1 MQGDEFDKVFNK
13 EKLKITLAQ
22 EKIPNEI
29 QKYISFIKYIK
40 EIYYRN
46 CN

>member
-22 EKIPNEI
+22 EKIPNE
-29 QKYISFIKYIK
+29 KCGEKLL
-40 EIYYRN
+40 
-46 CN
+46 